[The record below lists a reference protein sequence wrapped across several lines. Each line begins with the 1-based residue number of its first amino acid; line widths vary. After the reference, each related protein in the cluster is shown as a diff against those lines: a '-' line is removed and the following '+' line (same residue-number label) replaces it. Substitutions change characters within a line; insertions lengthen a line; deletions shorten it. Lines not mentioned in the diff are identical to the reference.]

1 MECRTGCR
9 GVERQGL
16 GRMKTGIMTGTVF
29 HKRFSPV
36 EHEFRYKHGMLLVD
50 IDELG
55 AVCAQSRAVSLERF
69 NWIAFFRQDYLPSS
83 RSLRDEVTHQIKEKT
98 GDAFEGQIYLLAMWR
113 MLGVLM
119 NPIAIFYCQNKEGA
133 LSHLVIEV
141 HNTPW
146 GERHVYVLRPP
157 FTDPVDKAFHV
168 SPFLPM
174 ALTYRFDAPE
184 PNDVAALTIR
194 VSNDE
199 AQVFTSGFHFTR
211 ERFGPSEFRRFIL
224 NFPWI
229 TLSVMRRIYWQAFLL
244 WIKRVPFF
252 RHPGRASAPP
262 MAR

>member
-1 MECRTGCR
+1 
-9 GVERQGL
+9 
-16 GRMKTGIMTGTVF
+16 
-29 HKRFSPV
+29 
-36 EHEFRYKHGMLLVD
+36 
-50 IDELG
+50 
-55 AVCAQSRAVSLERF
+55 
-69 NWIAFFRQDYLPSS
+69 
-83 RSLRDEVTHQIKEKT
+83 
-98 GDAFEGQIYLLAMWR
+98 

-119 NPIAIFYCQNKEGA
+119 NPIAVFYCQNKEGA

-174 ALTYRFDAPE
+174 ALTYRFEAPE
-184 PNDVAALTIR
+184 PSDVAALTIR
-194 VSNDE
+194 VSSDE

-211 ERFGPSEFRRFIL
+211 ESFGPSEFRRFIL
-224 NFPWI
+224 NFPWV